1 MILNFSPNS
10 LTCFFTCHSFSFKNL
25 IPKIQNP
32 IKFSKNIIFIL
43 SESCQGVTVTC
54 HQNKT
59 TLRHFRIVWS
69 FSNLKRSPCR
79 FLLFFL
85 ANFIY
90 KIIVQESSS
99 FQKTPELIW
108 IQGTSY
114 LFLFFIS
121 QGPGCQFSI
130 QSCSL
135 QSLGSQG
142 HRDLRFGC
150 NSEFHLPFDYVL
162 VRYFDL
168 LPGFPQRFNNLD
180 AHPAA

>member
-79 FLLFFL
+79 FLFSFWQISFTKLQ
-85 ANFIY
+85 Y
-90 KIIVQESSS
+90 KNPLLSRRLQSSYGFRERRICFCFS
-99 FQKTPELIW
+99 SVKDQDA
-108 IQGTSY
+108 S
-114 LFLFFIS
+114 S
-121 QGPGCQFSI
+121 QSSRAVF
-130 QSCSL
+130 SL
-135 QSLGSQG
+135 QEARVIGI
-142 HRDLRFGC
+142 
-150 NSEFHLPFDYVL
+150 
-162 VRYFDL
+162 
-168 LPGFPQRFNNLD
+168 
-180 AHPAA
+180 